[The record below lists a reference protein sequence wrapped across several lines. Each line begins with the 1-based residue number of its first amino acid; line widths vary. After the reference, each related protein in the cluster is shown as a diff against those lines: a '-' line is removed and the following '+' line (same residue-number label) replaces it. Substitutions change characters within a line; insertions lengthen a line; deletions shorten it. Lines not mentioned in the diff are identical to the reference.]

1 MQLDVREEDSASDL
15 VSSITLALPFETQT
29 YNLCV
34 KEGQGNYIMF
44 NLNNALEHHNI
55 HHHGVQISFLC
66 SRCQKEYRTK
76 HAALCH
82 LPKCPGPAPNLNSGI
97 SCEIC
102 HQEFRTQRGLSQ
114 HERAAHPALR
124 NEKRQ
129 QAAQP
134 APPRPAA
141 KGHGKTWRKEEIDL
155 MIQLELRLKG
165 HPQIAKQMLAHFAGK
180 TNKQIRDKGNEHT
193 YKNLLKAQ
201 VDRENLTST
210 NTTDSATSEDSKSS
224 DTDPPK
230 TTPGIH
236 EPNLDT
242 TNEPSEPI
250 L

>member
-1 MQLDVREEDSASDL
+1 LDFDGHGPAHRRRLRPIRGPRYDDQATDQDMQPDERVEDSASDV

-29 YNLCV
+29 CNLCV

-55 HHHGVQISFLC
+55 HHHDVQISFLC

-97 SCEIC
+97 SCKLC

-141 KGHGKTWRKEEIDL
+141 KGHGKTWSKEEIEL
-155 MIQLELRLKG
+155 MIQLEL
-165 HPQIAKQMLAHFAGK
+165 
-180 TNKQIRDKGNEHT
+180 T
-193 YKNLLKAQ
+193 YGP
-201 VDRENLTST
+201 S
-210 NTTDSATSEDSKSS
+210 TDSK
-224 DTDPPK
+224 TDVSPF
-230 TTPGIH
+230 
-236 EPNLDT
+236 
-242 TNEPSEPI
+242 SR
-250 L
+250 